1 MKPSPTLWLA
11 LAGAFLVLSPARAQT
26 DSAKSLLDAL
36 SLVTGGA
43 LTALGPTPQVTQEG
57 DQFHVRVPLPK
68 LVTPADAAIDAA
80 ATQLDTGAWK
90 VTGVS
95 FPQTATLWVT
105 TQPGKPPESVGYAIG
120 RQSIHAQLD
129 PTFASQSSYGIEL
142 GDIAVTDSTAQPGEH
157 LTLGS
162 LTWDGTITGDT
173 KGLMTTRSVATADN
187 WELVAR
193 SSAGALTTLSLR
205 SLKVRSNIDGLDR
218 ARAMHLREN
227 LAAIAANQSP
237 PVPGQPSTPSPMQ
250 REQIR
255 AMLDILTGM
264 LSGMSVEE
272 SFQGL
277 HFETANGDGDIGEI
291 RIAMAGQVRND
302 YIAAHSDIGLSDMAF
317 PTVPAAFAPIVP
329 RRIALRTAVSGIQ
342 AEALRRLVRE
352 AMADGA
358 NPAALQSRAI
368 ALLNEPGAR
377 AGIESL
383 SVEAGPLL
391 LQGSGRV
398 RPLPDGTA
406 AFDLHLAAHGLDA
419 LIALVQTEPQ
429 AQQVMPMLFM
439 VRGMGK
445 PESGDTVWDIAFA
458 HGITTVNGAP
468 LGPNPNAPR
477 PPARP

>member
-1 MKPSPTLWLA
+1 
-11 LAGAFLVLSPARAQT
+11 
-26 DSAKSLLDAL
+26 
-36 SLVTGGA
+36 
-43 LTALGPTPQVTQEG
+43 
-57 DQFHVRVPLPK
+57 
-68 LVTPADAAIDAA
+68 
-80 ATQLDTGAWK
+80 
-90 VTGVS
+90 
-95 FPQTATLWVT
+95 
-105 TQPGKPPESVGYAIG
+105 
-120 RQSIHAQLD
+120 
-129 PTFASQSSYGIEL
+129 
-142 GDIAVTDSTAQPGEH
+142 
-157 LTLGS
+157 
-162 LTWDGTITGDT
+162 
-173 KGLMTTRSVATADN
+173 
-187 WELVAR
+187 
-193 SSAGALTTLSLR
+193 
-205 SLKVRSNIDGLDR
+205 
-218 ARAMHLREN
+218 MHLREN